1 MNINTLNNN
10 YYIVVNARFL
20 TQKLTGVQRFA
31 IEMSLQLKKL
41 YGDSIAFVSP
51 QNVIHTDI
59 ADKLKAKVIGKRK
72 GHAWEQIDLPN
83 YLRSQGKPLLLCLG
97 NTAPLLYKNLVVTLH
112 DITFKRFPNTF
123 SWKFRQA
130 YGLMIP
136 VILKHARFVF
146 SVSKFSV
153 DEISDYY
160 GYPKERMD
168 VVYNAVD
175 TAFKPILDEKL
186 RSDNYLFAVSS
197 VKENKNFIV
206 ALEAFL
212 KAQDCLPNI
221 KMYIV
226 GDLSS
231 SSFKTLDFSKYAN
244 NPNIKFLGRVSDR
257 DLIRYYSN
265 AQAFIFP
272 SLYEGFGIPVLEAEA
287 CGCPVISSNSSSL
300 PEVLDDSAILCNPL
314 SVDEFKHA
322 IVSIYNSLQ
331 FAKSLVSK
339 GYANVLRFSWQQS
352 AEVMKKRMDELL

>member
-1 MNINTLNNN
+1 MNINTPNNN

-20 TQKLTGVQRFA
+20 TQRLTGVQRFA
-31 IEMSLQLKKL
+31 IEMSLQLKQL
-41 YGDSIAFVSP
+41 YGDSIVFVSP
-51 QNVIHTDI
+51 QNVIHADI
-59 ADKLKAKVIGKRK
+59 ANKLKAKIIGKRK
-72 GHAWEQIDLPN
+72 GHAWEQIDLLY
-83 YLRSQGKPLLLCLG
+83 YLCSHGKPLLLCLG

-123 SWKFRQA
+123 SWKFRLA

-175 TAFKPILDEKL
+175 TAFKPILDENL
-186 RSDNYLFAVSS
+186 RSDNYIFAVSS

-231 SSFKTLDFSKYAN
+231 SSFKTLDFSKYTN
-244 NPNIKFLGRVSDR
+244 NPNIKFLGRISDR